1 MDRAGKG
8 ASADERLGGDAEGRG
23 DHDALRI
30 TGAVTH
36 ETLRPYPGQ
45 HPETRASLVL
55 ASRRRRRDSGQAK
68 LPTPTAER
76 TRLWREAT
84 RRRNMRTRLMV
95 AMASALV
102 AAPLLLSPA
111 FSMGDGGSSDSDTI
125 PACKKGQ
132 VWNKKKHKC
141 VDQRQG
147 MIDDE
152 SIYET
157 GRALAKQGRYAEA
170 IEILTLAADK
180 TDPRILNYLGYS
192 HGKQGRVLVG
202 LGYYEEA
209 LHNDPDYTLVREY
222 KGEAHLQLGDV
233 AAARVQLDE
242 IRKRRGTT
250 CSESVEL
257 SSQVDA

>member
-1 MDRAGKG
+1 
-8 ASADERLGGDAEGRG
+8 
-23 DHDALRI
+23 
-30 TGAVTH
+30 
-36 ETLRPYPGQ
+36 
-45 HPETRASLVL
+45 
-55 ASRRRRRDSGQAK
+55 
-68 LPTPTAER
+68 
-76 TRLWREAT
+76 
-84 RRRNMRTRLMV
+84 MRTRLMV
-95 AMASALV
+95 AAMASALI

-125 PACKKGQ
+125 PTCQKHQ

-157 GRALAKQGRYAEA
+157 GRALAKQGRYGEA

-192 HGKQGRVLVG
+192 HRKQGRVLVG

-233 AAARVQLDE
+233 AAARGELNE
-242 IRKRRGTT
+242 IEKRCGTT
-250 CSESVEL
+250 CPEYTVL
-257 SSQVDA
+257 SQEIDAFVKGS

>member
-1 MDRAGKG
+1 
-8 ASADERLGGDAEGRG
+8 
-23 DHDALRI
+23 
-30 TGAVTH
+30 
-36 ETLRPYPGQ
+36 
-45 HPETRASLVL
+45 
-55 ASRRRRRDSGQAK
+55 
-68 LPTPTAER
+68 
-76 TRLWREAT
+76 
-84 RRRNMRTRLMV
+84 MRTRMMV

-111 FSMGDGGSSDSDTI
+111 FSMGDGGSSDSDSI
-125 PACKKGQ
+125 PACKKSQ

-157 GRALAKQGRYAEA
+157 GRALAKQGRYGEA

-192 HGKQGRVLVG
+192 HRKQGRVLVG

-233 AAARVQLDE
+233 AAAREELNQIE
-242 IRKRRGTT
+242 KRCGTT
-250 CSESVEL
+250 CPEYTVL
-257 SSQVDA
+257 SQEIDAFVKGS